1 MKKNKKSAFFCTFFI
16 FYYGSFAA
24 VMSHSEVVR
33 LWQSGLQAIHLVC
46 FFCFLAKELDQF
58 FGFSHAN
65 VGAVRAQLL
74 DKVKGGRYKILKE
87 SVTMKLA
94 KLFLG
99 GMQRE

>member
-1 MKKNKKSAFFCTFFI
+1 VKKNKKSAFFCTFFI

-33 LWQSGLQAIHLVC
+33 LWQSGLLAIHLVC

-58 FGFSHAN
+58 FGFSNAN

-74 DKVKGGRYKILKE
+74 DKVKGGGYEILKE
-87 SVTMKLA
+87 FISLELA
-94 KLFLG
+94 HFFLG
-99 GMQRE
+99 GVQR